1 MDAQQAEKPSD
12 DVTPSVPKLTC
23 YALHDYVP
31 KIVAARPD
39 RKWMDEFPGRHPYR
53 CLPLSVANAYGWH
66 LLCPAPIEVEWNGG
80 PNISDLTVRALKD
93 LPWGR
98 PLESFCRSAFSH
110 GIVTMQVDFIF
121 QTSPGW
127 DLLTTGPA
135 NSFKDNA
142 CPLTGIMES
151 SWLPYPFSMNWQV
164 MRPGKVVFEE
174 DEPFCAIYPVQINSM
189 LACEPEI
196 RRLSDN
202 SELAQ
207 QAHDFRIERNDF
219 AARVHAGEPEANKQG
234 WTKRYFI
241 GEFAD
246 GTKVTDHLNKLRL
259 KEPVDRR
266 EVGYAR
272 PFTPYRITLR

>member
-1 MDAQQAEKPSD
+1 MDVKQAENQADDLQQAA
-12 DVTPSVPKLTC
+12 PKLVC
-23 YALHDYVP
+23 YALNDYAP
-31 KIVAARPD
+31 KLVAARPD
-39 RKWMDEFPGRHPYR
+39 RKWMDDFPGRHPYR
-53 CLPLSVANAYGWH
+53 CLPLSIANAFGWH
-66 LLCPAPIEVEWNGG
+66 LLCPVPFEVEWNGG
-80 PNISDLTVRALKD
+80 PEVSDLTVRPLKP

-98 PLESFCRSAFSH
+98 PFDTFCRSTFSH
-110 GIVTMQVDFIF
+110 GIVTMIVDYIF

-164 MRPGKVVFEE
+164 MRPGRVLFEE
-174 DEPFCAIYPVQINSM
+174 DEPFCAIYPVQQKAM

-196 RRLSDN
+196 RRLPEN
-202 SELAQ
+202 PELEK
-207 QAHDFRIERNDF
+207 QATAFRIERAEF
-219 AARVHAGEPEANKQG
+219 TARLHAGDPEARKMG
-234 WTKRYFI
+234 WTKHYFI

-246 GTKVTDHLNKLRL
+246 GTRVTDHLNKLRL

-266 EVGYAR
+266 EVNYAR
-272 PFTPYRITLR
+272 PFSPYRITLR